1 MPAPDPI
8 AILTAAVALRDA
20 GCTVVPTRKDGG
32 KAPAGKWK
40 DYQTTPPTG
49 EQIADWFARQ
59 GHTGIGI
66 ITGKASRSV
75 EMLELEGRAVE
86 AGLLTAIEDLAINSG
101 LAELYDRITQGWSER
116 TPSGGIHWYYR
127 ITDGIVP
134 GNTKLANDPDGLC
147 LAETRGE
154 GGFSVVAPSHGN
166 VHPTGLPW
174 VILNGGPKSMAT
186 VTFAEREAFLALFQA
201 LGSTSEVVEER
212 TLFAQ
217 QKGSEPIGLRPG
229 DDFNARA
236 TWDEILLPHGWTKA
250 YTAAGV
256 TYWVRPGKDARDGI
270 SATTGRNDG
279 DNLFVFSSSTVF
291 DTEKAYSKFAAYAL
305 LEHGGDFRQAA
316 TALAAQGYGD
326 QTPARPIDELRP
338 LPALTTL
345 PTPAAVMQTHDTDDR
360 EESSW
365 APQDLGAHW
374 DGTAERP
381 QPTMLWREDGPGLL
395 YAGRV
400 HSFYG
405 ESESGKSWLAQI
417 AAAETLRAHGTVV
430 YIDFEADAADIT
442 GRLKLLGVD
451 RQHLNRMRYLRPEA
465 PRREDDPYWQ
475 ELLEL
480 PANLVIIDGVTEALT
495 MWGGETKDNDSIT
508 RWTRIFPRAIARA
521 TGAAVVTIDHVTK
534 SADTRGRFA
543 IGGQAKLA
551 AIDGAAYLVEPLE
564 ALAPGT
570 IGRLTVRVTKDR
582 PGAVRAVAGAWRKN
596 DRTQEAAVAVIDA
609 TRTSIEY
616 RLERPMSD
624 DEVADVRRS
633 KMDRAIIEHVIAHP
647 GCGFNKL
654 DRAVTGKDV
663 AIRAALYDL
672 IDEGY
677 IDDRGER
684 VNGKPMILF
693 ATDRAR
699 LEFGGQLKALNDVI

>member
-1 MPAPDPI
+1 MPAHNTY
-8 AILTAAVALRDA
+8 AILQAAVALRDA

-49 EQIADWFARQ
+49 DQIADWFARQ

-134 GNTKLANDPDGLC
+134 GNTKLANDHDGLC

-166 VHPTGLPW
+166 VHPTGEPW
-174 VILNGGPKSMAT
+174 TILNGGPKTMAT
-186 VTFAEREAFLALFQA
+186 VTFAEREAFCALFRAFGTGEQA
-201 LGSTSEVVEER
+201 PEQAPERQAVEP
-212 TLFAQ
+212 A
-217 QKGSEPIGLRPG
+217 GLRPG
-229 DDFNARA
+229 DDYNARA
-236 TWDEILLPHGWTKA
+236 SWDDILLPHGWTKA

-291 DTEKAYSKFAAYAL
+291 TTEKAYSKFAAYAL
-305 LEHGGDFRQAA
+305 LEHNGDYRQAA
-316 TALAAQGYGD
+316 TTLAAQGYGD
-326 QTPARPIDELRP
+326 QTPVRPVDELRP

-345 PTPAAVMQTHDTDDR
+345 PTPATVQPADTDDS
-360 EESSW
+360 EESTW

-442 GRLKLLGVD
+442 GRLKLLGID

-465 PRREDDPYWQ
+465 PRRENDPYWQ

-609 TRTSIEY
+609 TRTPIDY
-616 RLERPMSD
+616 RLEVPRSD
-624 DEVADVRRS
+624 EQIAELKKDS
-633 KMDRAIIEHVIAHP
+633 LDRAIVEYVIAHR
-647 GCGFNKL
+647 GATWSRL
-654 DRAVTGKDV
+654 SAAVHGDDK
-663 AIRAALYDL
+663 AIRSRLYQL
-672 IDEGY
+672 IDDGY
-677 IDDRGER
+677 IQDIGEKR
-684 VNGKPMILF
+684 QGKPMILL
-693 ATDRAR
+693 ATDRAEQ
-699 LEFGGQLKALNDVI
+699 EFNGQLRALNDVI